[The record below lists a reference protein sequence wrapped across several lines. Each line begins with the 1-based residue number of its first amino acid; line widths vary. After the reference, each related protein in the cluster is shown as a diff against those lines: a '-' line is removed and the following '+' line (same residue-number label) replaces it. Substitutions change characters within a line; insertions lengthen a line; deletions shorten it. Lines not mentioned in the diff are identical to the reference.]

1 MRFSQILSESEKELY
16 EAQTAA
22 LLQPNKKANFGAAPT
37 GYSGTTTKVNPSNI
51 QTPQKKSIP
60 AATPVKGA
68 YSSAGSTAPAAPGTN
83 PNKAATAAPQ
93 PAGGPGTGPNTADP
107 AGRIDPTLNPA
118 PAGGPAPNPTGSPG
132 TGPNPAPAG
141 GPAPNPTGSPGTG
154 PNPAPAGGPAP
165 NPTGSPGPAPSGGK
179 FQKFLRGAKT
189 TTDALGGAIR
199 GTGNLASQVAGGIG
213 QTASAGIG
221 GFQRGLAGGKQGQNF
236 SSIAPTYGGGS
247 GSNSADN
254 IVSQQAAGAG
264 ASPSAAH
271 TAAGNAEL
279 ADLRSRL
286 DSLEQLIKSKP

>member
-1 MRFSQILSESEKELY
+1 MRFSQVLSEREKELY

-22 LLQPNKKANFGAAPT
+22 LLQPNKKANFGAAPA
-37 GYSGTTTKVNPSNI
+37 GYSGTTTTVKPSNI

-68 YSSAGSTAPAAPGTN
+68 YSAAGSTAPAAPGTI
-83 PNKAATAAPQ
+83 PNKAATATPQ
-93 PAGGPGTGPNTADP
+93 PAGATATPANAQQAAATSTPNNGQDTP
-107 AGRIDPTLNPA
+107 AGATANTPA
-118 PAGGPAPNPTGSPG
+118 TTPQTNGQVTQATG
-132 TGPNPAPAG
+132 NAQQ
-141 GPAPNPTGSPGTG
+141 
-154 PNPAPAGGPAP
+154 
-165 NPTGSPGPAPSGGK
+165 APSDGK
-179 FQKFLRGAKT
+179 FQKFLKGAKA

-236 SSIAPTYGGGS
+236 SSIAPTYGGG
-247 GSNSADN
+247 GSNNPNSADN

-264 ASPSAAH
+264 PSAAR

>member
-68 YSSAGSTAPAAPGTN
+68 YSAAGSTAPAAPGTI

-93 PAGGPGTGPNTADP
+93 PAGASATTPATAQP
-107 AGRIDPTLNPA
+107 AGSTTPQTNGQATAAPAGATATTPATAAQTNSQATQATGNSQPA
-118 PAGGPAPNPTGSPG
+118 PAGGKV
-132 TGPNPAPAG
+132 
-141 GPAPNPTGSPGTG
+141 
-154 PNPAPAGGPAP
+154 
-165 NPTGSPGPAPSGGK
+165 SG
-179 FQKFLRGAKT
+179 FLRGA
-189 TTDALGGAIR
+189 
-199 GTGNLASQVAGGIG
+199 GNLASQTIGGVSQAAG
-213 QTASAGIG
+213 AGIG
-221 GFQRGLAGGKQGQNF
+221 GFQRGLAGGRQGQNF
-236 SSIAPTYGGGS
+236 SSIAPTYNKGADS
-247 GSNSADN
+247 NNPNSADN

-264 ASPSAAH
+264 STPSAY

-279 ADLRSRL
+279 SDLRSRL